1 MDPRTPAPA
10 AAPWERRFIA
20 VFVALLVLVPPVV
33 RELYPFSL
41 PSMFAWA
48 IDRLARYDASDER
61 GRAITLERL
70 HLHVPEWHDP
80 PVRALGRAGYGRRRP
95 PSAQVLGEVATAAE
109 IERAVR
115 WSQRR
120 DPGLPDVV
128 LVRQRVMAR
137 GDDGALTQVSE
148 LRLRIDRADDKEDP
162 ADDARPPD

>member
-1 MDPRTPAPA
+1 MALRTPAPA
-10 AAPWERRFIA
+10 GAPWERRFVA

-41 PSMFAWA
+41 PSMFSRA

-61 GRAITLERL
+61 GVAIALERL

-80 PVRALGRAGYGRRRP
+80 PVQTLGRAGYGRRRP
-95 PSAQVLGEVATAAE
+95 ASAHVLGEVATAE
-109 IERAVR
+109 QIERVVR

-120 DPGLPDVV
+120 DRGLPDVV

-137 GDDGALTQVSE
+137 GGDGALVQMSE
-148 LRLRIDRADDKEDP
+148 LHLRIARAEG
-162 ADDARPPD
+162 DARPLE